1 MALCRPHA
9 VMAQMSLCGGTQE
22 APTWASQREQLGA
35 EDDLSG
41 KRACKDLQQ
50 PTHLAQHSSCQL
62 CQASYLYRICPQPF
76 SAHEPGPPAPRV
88 SPLPSASLRTLVLCL
103 SFFLSSNKS
112 FVPASSPRAQY
123 HQPGTSLPGPA
134 SGSATAALLPSA
146 ELAVSTRSS
155 HLTPA
160 RRMLKA
166 VQSQQHNDS
175 VAPPPLTTTAAAA
188 HSPPEKAKPKACNP
202 WKALSPPW

>member
-103 SFFLSSNKS
+103 SFFLPISHS
-112 FVPASSPRAQY
+112 FLRVLQEPSITSRAPACLAQLQAVPLQRC
-123 HQPGTSLPGPA
+123 SL
-134 SGSATAALLPSA
+134 L
-146 ELAVSTRSS
+146 
-155 HLTPA
+155 
-160 RRMLKA
+160 
-166 VQSQQHNDS
+166 QS
-175 VAPPPLTTTAAAA
+175 
-188 HSPPEKAKPKACNP
+188 
-202 WKALSPPW
+202 WLSPPAAPTSHPPGECSKLCRASSTTTPLRHLH